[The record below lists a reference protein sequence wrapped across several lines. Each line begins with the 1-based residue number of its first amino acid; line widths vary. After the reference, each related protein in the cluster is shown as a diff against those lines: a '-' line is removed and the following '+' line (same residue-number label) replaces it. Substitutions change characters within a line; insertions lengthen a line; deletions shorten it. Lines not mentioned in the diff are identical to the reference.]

1 MTGLQ
6 PKETLLVGNWELIG
20 GQVRKDPTEERIER
34 LIASS
39 LEKVVSTAGGWEVLY
54 RDPGDG
60 RYWELTFPQSE
71 LHGGGP
77 RSLRC
82 IEQLEAENKYGIPT
96 RER

>member
-6 PKETLLVGNWELIG
+6 PKETLLVGKWELIG
-20 GQVRKDPTEERIER
+20 GRVQKDPTEERIER
-34 LIASS
+34 LIGSS
-39 LEKVVSTAGGWEVLY
+39 LEKVVTIAGGWQTLY

-77 RSLRC
+77 RTLRY
-82 IEQLEAENKYGIPT
+82 IEQSEAKNKYGIPT